1 MSDEGSVF
9 LEIARRSPAG
19 NFQPQISVMRP
30 HDPGYALK
38 DFTKRNRWS
47 RWQSTEFYDTV
58 LAKYNDAP
66 VGSIVMTTLPPEIE
80 GHNFK
85 KTVLLRG
92 LKVEQDIAIWRMRR
106 DENNK
111 PYGKGKCPMALL
123 KLSQTKARLVG
134 TPSGAG
140 EGGLPKL

>member
-1 MSDEGSVF
+1 MSDDSSVF

-38 DFTKRNRWS
+38 DFAKRNRWS
-47 RWQSTEFYDTV
+47 RWQSTEFYDAV
-58 LAKYNDAP
+58 LAKYNEAP
-66 VGSIVMTTLPPEIE
+66 VGSIVTTTLPPEIE

-92 LKVEQDIAIWRMRR
+92 LKQDKDITIWRMSR
-106 DENNK
+106 DENNQ
-111 PYGKGKCPMALL
+111 PYGKGKRPMALL
-123 KLSQTKARLVG
+123 KLSHTKGRLVG
-134 TPSGAG
+134 REA
-140 EGGLPKL
+140 KKD